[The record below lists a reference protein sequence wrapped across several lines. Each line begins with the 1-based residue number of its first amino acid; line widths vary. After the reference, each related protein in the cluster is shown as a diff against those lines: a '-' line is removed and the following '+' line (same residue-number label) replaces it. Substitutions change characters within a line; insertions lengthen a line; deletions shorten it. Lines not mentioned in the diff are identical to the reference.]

1 MGYCI
6 SVCIEKGGVGKTVT
20 VCNLAALMAQD
31 GKRVLVVDMD
41 AQGNC
46 TYTLTGARV
55 TDNTFDRAGVYDM
68 FRAYASAARKTIFP
82 ARSLIILI

>member
-1 MGYCI
+1 MPTQRRSQGGKQWDI
-6 SVCIEKGGVGKTVT
+6 VSQSALKKGGVGKTVT

-46 TYTLTGARV
+46 TYT
-55 TDNTFDRAGVYDM
+55 
-68 FRAYASAARKTIFP
+68 
-82 ARSLIILI
+82 

>member
-31 GKRVLVVDMD
+31 GLYRRFVQVREQAEGWRLE
-41 AQGNC
+41 
-46 TYTLTGARV
+46 
-55 TDNTFDRAGVYDM
+55 
-68 FRAYASAARKTIFP
+68 
-82 ARSLIILI
+82 

>member
-31 GKRVLVVDMD
+31 GIIYTPDMKPD
-41 AQGNC
+41 LSKQPEVFEKAAQI
-46 TYTLTGARV
+46 A
-55 TDNTFDRAGVYDM
+55 
-68 FRAYASAARKTIFP
+68 ASISALKD
-82 ARSLIILI
+82 